1 MDATASRYAAEAAF
15 TACLYCMYASA
26 APAATA
32 ATHAAWNA
40 HANAP
45 RLCFATICRMIFRGY
60 RCDAAQPR
68 ARHRQRDGGAAGAH
82 HVTGG
87 EVSAPASLASLT
99 SLAGKVALVT
109 GGGQG
114 IGEAISLRLAEAGA
128 AVVVTDLVGANAERT
143 AARIRE
149 AGGRAQGVAA
159 DVSSVADAERCVFAA
174 VQVFGRLDVLV
185 NNAALIGA
193 SPVMDI
199 TESLWDRVIDI
210 DLKGVFFQS
219 QAAARQM
226 IRQGGG
232 KIINIASVDA
242 ILPVGGLVPY
252 DSAKGGVAMMTKSLA
267 KELGRHGITVNAV
280 APGGVKTP
288 GAEEATPMI
297 MKVLG
302 IDAEAMANSPI
313 RSTLGRYA
321 EPDDI
326 AKVVYFLATGLADY
340 MTGAFVTV
348 DGGYLLI

>member
-1 MDATASRYAAEAAF
+1 MT
-15 TACLYCMYASA
+15 
-26 APAATA
+26 
-32 ATHAAWNA
+32 
-40 HANAP
+40 
-45 RLCFATICRMIFRGY
+45 
-60 RCDAAQPR
+60 
-68 ARHRQRDGGAAGAH
+68 AAGANH
-82 HVTGG
+82 
-87 EVSAPASLASLT
+87 ASLASLT

-149 AGGRAQGVAA
+149 AGGRAQGVSA
-159 DVSSVADAERCVFAA
+159 DVSSVADAERSVAAA
-174 VQVFGRLDVLV
+174 VQVYGRLDVLV
-185 NNAALIGA
+185 NNAALVGA
-193 SPVMDI
+193 SPVMEI
-199 TESLWDRVIDI
+199 TEQLWDRVIDI

-226 IRQGGG
+226 IAQGGG
-232 KIINIASVDA
+232 KIVNIASVDA
-242 ILPVGGLVPY
+242 VLPVGGLVPY
-252 DSAKGGVAMMTKSLA
+252 DSAKGGVAMMTRSLA

-288 GAEEATPMI
+288 GAEEATPVI

-302 IDAEAMANSPI
+302 LDAETMAKSPI